1 MERAHAPQG
10 YVRVISDGTLKFSL
24 SLRGCLHEM
33 CNFRNIGVIQL
44 RNNLIFIIDNL
55 QYYLQVDVMESQY
68 TIMEANMKNTRNF
81 EDIQKAHS
89 VFLANV
95 MSQTF
100 LLESGTGKKNSV
112 GLIEIHKVQSYL
124 KQLAIIYRTKFNR

>member
-1 MERAHAPQG
+1 M
-10 YVRVISDGTLKFSL
+10 
-24 SLRGCLHEM
+24 
-33 CNFRNIGVIQL
+33 IQL
-44 RNNLIFIIDNL
+44 RNNLIFIVDNL

-68 TIMEANMKNTRNF
+68 TVMETSMKSTRNF

-100 LLESGTGKKNSV
+100 LLGSGTGKKNPV
-112 GLIEIHKVQSYL
+112 NHIR
-124 KQLAIIYRTKFNR
+124 IIYKIRNCHFKFNEIINKSSFVHQFLV

>member
-1 MERAHAPQG
+1 M
-10 YVRVISDGTLKFSL
+10 
-24 SLRGCLHEM
+24 
-33 CNFRNIGVIQL
+33 IQL

-55 QYYLQVDVMESQY
+55 QYYLQVDVLESQY
-68 TIMEANMKNTRNF
+68 TVMEGSMKNTRNF

-100 LLESGTGKKNSV
+100 LLDSGTGKKNPV
-112 GLIEIHKVQSYL
+112 NFIRIM
-124 KQLAIIYRTKFNR
+124 IMKFKRKI